1 MKLLHNGARALGGL
15 LLLSIPAW
23 AEETQTWRY
32 FAANAADNPYPNQA
46 CITNGTTWA
55 LAVDVVDADARTL
68 RIACAGT
75 AANAYLTDP
84 TSAPTLDLRGTVFG
98 ADETDTYTITK
109 IAPRALGGDATKGT
123 ATAVV
128 TPGTLTG
135 DFEAWFA
142 GVPQVDADGKA
153 IDECLAN
160 YATITVDE
168 PNLTGKLKGNLVP
181 RTEKTIRWTIRVPK
195 ATGIDSWAL
204 AKAAYNG
211 SIATQTGTFT
221 ADSFLS
227 VTYVGGNGIS
237 NRRYDGLLNL
247 PAVTTIGA
255 WGFGGNRP
263 GGFHDV
269 RLSAEARALVTLDE
283 GCGGWMDNT
292 TNIVLGLA
300 ANNTLAA
307 QVFRD
312 LPKLRRVEF
321 TGYPPNFTE
330 TAADVF
336 TGPGIDAITFIVP
349 PSAAWA
355 AYLAPFVASG
365 DFIRWS
371 GDQIRA
377 WRTEHPEGPVV
388 IGTVNGNVFKSNTR
402 HYLAVSDRIS
412 SWIHLDFD
420 AAHGDAVETV
430 FEIVDDAPFNVAL
443 RLTARA
449 NTATGGVFAGWYG
462 DVADGKSPDAT
473 LVLRDADFSRWAFA
487 RFTHPWTLTRDG
499 ERNARLDNG
508 VFRLQATVDG
518 ATGTVTLG
526 RDAPCSL
533 YAPDST
539 GDGVLD
545 LGGAI
550 TGTDGL
556 AYRIVS
562 LGWQHNLL
570 SSAKDGTVPGA
581 RVLLSPGTL
590 TSVGNAAQLFHAT
603 HYRATYEAIVFDEPT
618 ATGGPGSWF
627 FSDQK
632 LLKYV
637 VFRCPAFTLATSLD
651 GMFFGTLVGHTDV
664 GWWTLDGVK
673 TFGTGQNNNLKKDGR
688 AASRLRGSLKLPSVT
703 VISPHVLQDNNLGEA
718 WLAHGDAKVQVLN
731 IQSNAFN
738 NAGITNLVLNAAP
751 DLAVGEGAFLN
762 LPNLKT
768 VTYLGPV
775 VNKDA
780 FAAVLAS
787 ATAAAPVTVYA
798 STFLGWDKAD
808 YLDAPTADERAN
820 APDGARILGVWRG
833 PGGTAPLAWVCHRPS
848 PFDPKRTVFLLR

>member
-15 LLLSIPAW
+15 LLLATPAW

-32 FAANAADNPYPNQA
+32 FAADAADNPHPGQA

-84 TSAPTLDLRGTVFG
+84 TSAPALDLRGTILG
-98 ADETDTYTITK
+98 ADETETYTITK

-142 GVPQVDADGKA
+142 GFQVDADGTA

-168 PNLTGKLKGNLVP
+168 PNLTGRLKTQLVP
-181 RTEKTIRWTIRVPK
+181 RTNNPIRWTIHVPRVTSIE
-195 ATGIDSWAL
+195 TGAL
-204 AKAAYNG
+204 TASKFGAPLPD
-211 SIATQTGTFT
+211 QTGTFT
-221 ADSFLS
+221 ENSFTS
-227 VTYVGGNGIS
+227 VRSIDGNGMS
-237 NRRYDGLLNL
+237 NRKYDGVLHL
-247 PAVTTIGA
+247 PAIESIGSY
-255 WGFGGNRP
+255 GVSGTYP
-263 GGFHDV
+263 GYFDIQLGAETRSV
-269 RLSAEARALVTLDE
+269 RNLRTGS
-283 GCGGWMDNT
+283 CGWM
-292 TNIVLGLA
+292 TNPTNLVVGLA
-300 ANNTLAA
+300 AGNTVEEWA
-307 QVFRD
+307 FTRF
-312 LPKLRRVEF
+312 PRLRRVEF

-336 TGPGIDAITFIVP
+336 TGPGTEAITFIVP

-355 AYLAPFVASG
+355 AYLAPFAASG
-365 DFIRWS
+365 DFIRWPV
-371 GDQIRA
+371 DQIRA
-377 WRTEHPEGPVV
+377 WRAEHPEGPVV
-388 IGTVNGNVFKSNTR
+388 IGTVNGNVFKSDTR

-412 SWIHLDFD
+412 SWIDLDFD
-420 AAHGDAVETV
+420 TAHGDTVETA
-430 FEIVDDAPFNVAL
+430 FEIDDDAPFNVAL

-449 NTATGGVFAGWYG
+449 DAATGGAFAGWYG
-462 DVADGKSPDAT
+462 DVPDGKSPDAT
-473 LVLRDADFSRWAFA
+473 LVLRDADFTRWAFA

-499 ERNARLDNG
+499 DRNARLDNG
-508 VFRLQATVDG
+508 TFRLQATVDG
-518 ATGTVTLG
+518 AARTVTLG
-526 RDAPCSL
+526 RDAACSL
-533 YAPDST
+533 YAPDNT

-545 LGGAI
+545 LGGTV
-550 TGTDGL
+550 TGRDGL

-562 LGWQHNLL
+562 LGGEGSLL
-570 SSAKDGTVPGA
+570 SSAQNDTIPGA
-581 RVLLSPGTL
+581 RVLLTPGTL
-590 TSVGNAAQLFHAT
+590 TSVGNAQLFHAT
-603 HYRATYEAIVFDEPT
+603 NRRATYEAILFDEPT
-618 ATGGPGSWF
+618 ATGGPANWF
-627 FSDQK
+627 FSDQR

-637 VFRCPAFTLATSLD
+637 VFRCPAFTFSTALD
-651 GMFFGTLVGHTDV
+651 GMFYYSLVGHTDV

-673 TFGTGQNNNLKKDGR
+673 TFGTGRNNNLKMDNGR

-775 VNKDA
+775 VNEDA

-808 YLDAPTADERAN
+808 YLAAPTADERAN

>member
-15 LLLSIPAW
+15 LLLATPAW
-23 AEETQTWRY
+23 AEDVQTWRY
-32 FAANAADNPYPNQA
+32 FAADAADNPHPGQA
-46 CITNGTTWA
+46 CITNGAAWA
-55 LAVDVVDADARTL
+55 LAVDVVDTDARTL
-68 RIACAGT
+68 RIVCAGT

-84 TSAPTLDLRGTVFG
+84 TSAPALDLRGTILG
-98 ADETDTYTITK
+98 ADETETYTITK

-142 GVPQVDADGKA
+142 GFQVDADGTA

-168 PNLTGKLKGNLVP
+168 PNLTGKLKEKLVP
-181 RTEKTIRWTIRVPK
+181 RTNNPIRWTIHVPR
-195 ATGIDSWAL
+195 ATSIENGAL
-204 AKAAYNG
+204 TASKFGAPLPD
-211 SIATQTGTFT
+211 QTGTFT
-221 ADSFLS
+221 ENSFTS
-227 VTYVGGNGIS
+227 VRSIDMNGMS
-237 NRRYDGLLNL
+237 NRKYDGVLHL
-247 PAVTTIGA
+247 PAIESIGSY
-255 WGFGGNRP
+255 GVSGSNP
-263 GGFHDV
+263 GYFDIQLGAETRSV
-269 RLSAEARALVTLDE
+269 RNLRTGS
-283 GCGGWMDNT
+283 CGWM
-292 TNIVLGLA
+292 TNPTNLVVGLA
-300 ANNTLAA
+300 AGNTVEKWA
-307 QVFRD
+307 FTRF
-312 LPKLRRVEF
+312 PRLRRVEF

-355 AYLAPFVASG
+355 AYLAPFAASR
-365 DFIRWS
+365 DFIRWPV
-371 GDQIRA
+371 DQIRA
-377 WRTEHPEGPVV
+377 WRAEHPEGPVV
-388 IGTVNGNVFKSNTR
+388 IGTVNGNVFKSDTR

-420 AAHGDAVETV
+420 TAHGDAVETV

-449 NTATGGVFAGWYG
+449 DAATGGAFAGWYG
-462 DVADGKSPDAT
+462 DVPDGKSPDAT
-473 LVLRDADFSRWAFA
+473 LVLRDADFTRWAFA

-499 ERNARLDNG
+499 DRNARLDNG
-508 VFRLQATVDG
+508 TFRLQATVDG
-518 ATGTVTLG
+518 AARTVTLG
-526 RDAPCSL
+526 RDAACSL
-533 YAPDST
+533 YAPDNT

-545 LGGAI
+545 LGGTV
-550 TGTDGL
+550 TGTDSL

-562 LGWQHNLL
+562 LGGEGSLL
-570 SSAKDGTVPGA
+570 SSAQNGTIPGA
-581 RVLLSPGTL
+581 RVLLTPGTL
-590 TSVGNAAQLFHAT
+590 TSVGNAQLFHAT
-603 HYRATYEAIVFDEPT
+603 NRRATYEAILFDEPT
-618 ATGGPGSWF
+618 ATGGPANWF
-627 FSDQK
+627 FSDQR

-637 VFRCPAFTLATSLD
+637 VFRCPAFTFSTALD
-651 GMFFGTLVGHTDV
+651 GMFYNSLVGHTDV

-731 IQSNAFN
+731 IQSYAFN

-775 VNKDA
+775 VNEDA

-808 YLDAPTADERAN
+808 YLAAPTADERAN

>member
-23 AEETQTWRY
+23 AEDVQTWRY
-32 FAANAADNPYPNQA
+32 FAADAADNPHPGQA

-84 TSAPTLDLRGTVFG
+84 TSAPALDLRGTILG
-98 ADETDTYTITK
+98 ADETETYTITK

-142 GVPQVDADGKA
+142 GFQVDADGTA

-168 PNLTGKLKGNLVP
+168 PNLTGKLKEKLVP
-181 RTEKTIRWTIRVPK
+181 RTNNPIRWTIHVPR
-195 ATGIDSWAL
+195 ATSIETGAL
-204 AKAAYNG
+204 TASKFGAPLPD
-211 SIATQTGTFT
+211 QTGTFT
-221 ADSFLS
+221 ENSFTS
-227 VTYVGGNGIS
+227 VRSIDMNGMS
-237 NRRYDGLLNL
+237 NRKYDGVLHL
-247 PAVTTIGA
+247 PAIESIGSY
-255 WGFGGNRP
+255 GVSGTYP
-263 GGFHDV
+263 GYFDIQLGAETRSV
-269 RLSAEARALVTLDE
+269 RNLRTGS
-283 GCGGWMDNT
+283 CGWM
-292 TNIVLGLA
+292 TNPTNLVVGLA
-300 ANNTLAA
+300 AGNTVKKWA
-307 QVFRD
+307 FTRF
-312 LPKLRRVEF
+312 PRLRRVEF

-330 TAADVF
+330 TAVDVF
-336 TGPGIDAITFIVP
+336 TGPGVDSITFIVP

-355 AYLAPFVASG
+355 AYLAPFAANG
-365 DFIRWS
+365 DFIRWPV
-371 GDQIRA
+371 DQIRA
-377 WRTEHPEGPVV
+377 WRAEHPEGPVV
-388 IGTVNGNVFKSNTR
+388 IGTVNGNVFKSDTR

-420 AAHGDAVETV
+420 TAHGDTVETA
-430 FEIVDDAPFNVAL
+430 FEIDDDAPFNVAL

-449 NTATGGVFAGWYG
+449 DAATGGAFAGWYG
-462 DVADGKSPDAT
+462 DVPDGKSPDAT
-473 LVLRDADFSRWAFA
+473 LVLRDADFTRWAFA

-499 ERNARLDNG
+499 DRNARLDNG
-508 VFRLQATVDG
+508 TFRLQATVDG
-518 ATGTVTLG
+518 AARTVTLG
-526 RDAPCSL
+526 RDAACSL
-533 YAPDST
+533 YAPDNT

-545 LGGAI
+545 LGGTV
-550 TGTDGL
+550 TGRDGL

-562 LGWQHNLL
+562 LGGEGSLL
-570 SSAKDGTVPGA
+570 SSAQNDTIPGA
-581 RVLLSPGTL
+581 RVLLTPGTL
-590 TSVGNAAQLFHAT
+590 TSVGNAQLFHAT
-603 HYRATYEAIVFDEPT
+603 NRRATYEAILFDEPT
-618 ATGGPGSWF
+618 ATGGPANWF
-627 FSDQK
+627 FSDQR

-637 VFRCPAFTLATSLD
+637 VFRCPAFTFSTALD
-651 GMFFGTLVGHTDV
+651 GMFYYSLVGHTDV

-673 TFGTGQNNNLKKDGR
+673 TFGTGRNNNLKMDNGR

-798 STFLGWDKAD
+798 STFLGWDKAN

-833 PGGTAPLAWVCHRPS
+833 PGGTPLAWVCHRPS

>member
-15 LLLSIPAW
+15 LLLATPVW
-23 AEETQTWRY
+23 AEDVQTWRY
-32 FAANAADNPYPNQA
+32 FAADAVDNPYPNQA

-84 TSAPTLDLRGTVFG
+84 TSAPALDLRGTILG
-98 ADETDTYTITK
+98 ADETETYTITK

-142 GVPQVDADGKA
+142 GFQVDADGTA

-168 PNLTGKLKGNLVP
+168 PNLTGKLKEKLVP
-181 RTEKTIRWTIRVPK
+181 RTNNPIRWTIHVPR
-195 ATGIDSWAL
+195 ATSIETGAL
-204 AKAAYNG
+204 TASKFGAPLPD
-211 SIATQTGTFT
+211 QTGTFT
-221 ADSFLS
+221 ENSFTS
-227 VTYVGGNGIS
+227 VRSIDMNGMS
-237 NRRYDGLLNL
+237 NRKYDGVLHL
-247 PAVTTIGA
+247 PAIESIGSY
-255 WGFGGNRP
+255 GVSGSNP
-263 GGFHDV
+263 GYFDIQLGAETRSV
-269 RLSAEARALVTLDE
+269 RNLRTGS
-283 GCGGWMDNT
+283 CGWMPNP
-292 TNIVLGLA
+292 TNLVVGLA
-300 ANNTLAA
+300 AGNTVEKWA
-307 QVFRD
+307 FTRF
-312 LPKLRRVEF
+312 PRLRRVEF

-355 AYLAPFVASG
+355 AYLAPFAASG
-365 DFIRWS
+365 DFIRWPV
-371 GDQIRA
+371 DQIRA
-377 WRTEHPEGPVV
+377 WRAEHPEGPVV
-388 IGTVNGNVFKSNTR
+388 IGTVNGNVFKSDTR

-412 SWIHLDFD
+412 SWIDLDFD
-420 AAHGDAVETV
+420 TAHGDTVETA
-430 FEIVDDAPFNVAL
+430 FEIDDDAPFNVAL

-449 NTATGGVFAGWYG
+449 DAATGGAFAGWYG
-462 DVADGKSPDAT
+462 DVPDGKSPDAT
-473 LVLRDADFSRWAFA
+473 LVLRDADFTRWAFA

-499 ERNARLDNG
+499 DRNARLDNG
-508 VFRLQATVDG
+508 TFRLQATVDG
-518 ATGTVTLG
+518 AARTVTLG
-526 RDAPCSL
+526 RDAACSL
-533 YAPDST
+533 YAPDNT

-545 LGGAI
+545 LGGTV
-550 TGTDGL
+550 TGRDGL

-562 LGWQHNLL
+562 LGGNGSLL
-570 SSAKDGTVPGA
+570 SSAQNDTIPGA
-581 RVLLSPGTL
+581 RVLLTPGTL
-590 TSVGNAAQLFHAT
+590 TSVGNAQLFHAT
-603 HYRATYEAIVFDEPT
+603 NRRATYEAILFDEPT
-618 ATGGPGSWF
+618 ATGGPANWF
-627 FSDQK
+627 FSDQR

-637 VFRCPAFTLATSLD
+637 VFRCPAFTFSTALD
-651 GMFFGTLVGHTDV
+651 GMFYYSLVGHTDV

-673 TFGTGQNNNLKKDGR
+673 TFGTGRNNNLKMDNGR
-688 AASRLRGSLKLPSVT
+688 TASRLRGSLKLPSVT

-738 NAGITNLVLNAAP
+738 NAGLTNLVLNAAP

-775 VNKDA
+775 VNEDA

-787 ATAAAPVTVYA
+787 ATAAAPITVYA
-798 STFLGWDKAD
+798 STFLGWDKAN
-808 YLDAPTADERAN
+808 YLAAPTADERAN

>member
-15 LLLSIPAW
+15 LLLSTPAW
-23 AEETQTWRY
+23 AEDVQTWRY
-32 FAANAADNPYPNQA
+32 FAANAVDNPYPNQA

-84 TSAPTLDLRGTVFG
+84 TSAPALDLRGTILG
-98 ADETDTYTITK
+98 ADETETYTITK

-142 GVPQVDADGKA
+142 GFQVDADGTA

-168 PNLTGKLKGNLVP
+168 PNLTGKLKEKLVP
-181 RTEKTIRWTIRVPK
+181 RTNNPIRWTIHVPR
-195 ATGIDSWAL
+195 ATSIETGAL
-204 AKAAYNG
+204 TASKFGAPLPD
-211 SIATQTGTFT
+211 QTGTFT
-221 ADSFLS
+221 ENSFTS
-227 VTYVGGNGIS
+227 VRSIDMNGMS
-237 NRRYDGLLNL
+237 NRKYDGVLHL
-247 PAVTTIGA
+247 PAIESIGSY
-255 WGFGGNRP
+255 GVSGTYP
-263 GGFHDV
+263 GYFDIQLGAETRSV
-269 RLSAEARALVTLDE
+269 RNLRTGS
-283 GCGGWMDNT
+283 CGWM
-292 TNIVLGLA
+292 TNPTNLVVGLA
-300 ANNTLAA
+300 AGNTVKKWA
-307 QVFRD
+307 FTRF
-312 LPKLRRVEF
+312 PRLRRVEF

-330 TAADVF
+330 TAVDVF
-336 TGPGIDAITFIVP
+336 TGPGADSITFIVP

-355 AYLAPFVASG
+355 AYLAPFAANG
-365 DFIRWS
+365 DFIRWPV
-371 GDQIRA
+371 DQIRA
-377 WRTEHPEGPVV
+377 WRAEHPEGPVV
-388 IGTVNGNVFKSNTR
+388 IGTVNGNVFKSDTR

-449 NTATGGVFAGWYG
+449 DAATDGAFAGWYG
-462 DVADGKSPDAT
+462 DVPDGKSPDAT
-473 LVLRDADFSRWAFA
+473 LVLRDADFTRWAFA

-499 ERNARLDNG
+499 DRNALLDNG
-508 VFRLQATVDG
+508 TFRLQATVDG
-518 ATGTVTLG
+518 AARTVTLG

-533 YAPDST
+533 YAPDNT

-545 LGGAI
+545 LGGTV

-562 LGWQHNLL
+562 LGGEGSLL
-570 SSAKDGTVPGA
+570 SSAQNDTIPGA
-581 RVLLSPGTL
+581 RVLLTPGTL
-590 TSVGNAAQLFHAT
+590 TSVGNAQLFHAT
-603 HYRATYEAIVFDEPT
+603 NRRATYEAILFDEPT
-618 ATGGPGSWF
+618 ATGGPASWF
-627 FSDQK
+627 FSDQR

-637 VFRCPAFTLATSLD
+637 VFRCPAFTFSTALD
-651 GMFFGTLVGHTDV
+651 GMFYYSLVGHTDV

-673 TFGTGQNNNLKKDGR
+673 TFGTGRNNNLKMDNGR
-688 AASRLRGSLKLPSVT
+688 TASRLRGSLKLPSVT

-731 IQSNAFN
+731 IQSYAFN

-775 VNKDA
+775 VNEDA

-798 STFLGWDKAD
+798 STFLGWDKAN
-808 YLDAPTADERAN
+808 YLAAPTADERAN

>member
-23 AEETQTWRY
+23 AEDVQTWRY
-32 FAANAADNPYPNQA
+32 FAADAADNPYPDQA

-84 TSAPTLDLRGTVFG
+84 TSAPALDLRGTILG
-98 ADETDTYTITK
+98 ADETETYTITK

-142 GVPQVDADGKA
+142 GFQVDADGTA

-168 PNLTGKLKGNLVP
+168 PNLTGKLKEKLVP
-181 RTEKTIRWTIRVPK
+181 RTNNPIRWTIHVPR
-195 ATGIDSWAL
+195 ATSIETGAL
-204 AKAAYNG
+204 TASKFGAPLPD
-211 SIATQTGTFT
+211 QTGTFT
-221 ADSFLS
+221 ENSFTS
-227 VTYVGGNGIS
+227 VRSIDMNGMS
-237 NRRYDGLLNL
+237 NRKYDGVLHL
-247 PAVTTIGA
+247 PAIESIGSY
-255 WGFGGNRP
+255 GVSGTYP
-263 GGFHDV
+263 GYFDIQLGAETRSV
-269 RLSAEARALVTLDE
+269 RNLRTGS
-283 GCGGWMDNT
+283 CGWM
-292 TNIVLGLA
+292 TNPTNLVVGLA
-300 ANNTLAA
+300 AGNTVKKWA
-307 QVFRD
+307 FTRF
-312 LPKLRRVEF
+312 PRLRRVEF

-330 TAADVF
+330 TAVDVF
-336 TGPGIDAITFIVP
+336 TGPGADSITFIVP

-355 AYLAPFVASG
+355 AYLAPFAANG

-377 WRTEHPEGPVV
+377 WRAEHPEGPVV
-388 IGTVNGNVFKSNTR
+388 IGTVNGNVFKSDTR

-412 SWIHLDFD
+412 SWIDLDFD
-420 AAHGDAVETV
+420 TAHGDAVETV

-449 NTATGGVFAGWYG
+449 NAATGGAFAGWYG

-473 LVLRDADFSRWAFA
+473 LVLRDADFTRWAFA

-499 ERNARLDNG
+499 DRNALLDNG
-508 VFRLQATVDG
+508 TFRLQATVDG

-526 RDAPCSL
+526 RDAACSL
-533 YAPDST
+533 YAPDNT

-545 LGGAI
+545 LGGTV

-562 LGWQHNLL
+562 LGGEGSLL
-570 SSAKDGTVPGA
+570 SSAQNDTIPGA
-581 RVLLSPGTL
+581 RVLLTPGTL
-590 TSVGNAAQLFHAT
+590 TSVGNAQLFHAT
-603 HYRATYEAIVFDEPT
+603 NRRATYEAILFDEPT
-618 ATGGPGSWF
+618 ATGGPANWF
-627 FSDQK
+627 FSDQR

-637 VFRCPAFTLATSLD
+637 VFRCPAFTFSTALD
-651 GMFFGTLVGHTDV
+651 GMFYYSLVGHTDV

-673 TFGTGQNNNLKKDGR
+673 TFGTGRNNNLKMDNGR
-688 AASRLRGSLKLPSVT
+688 TASRLRGSLKLPSVT

-731 IQSNAFN
+731 IQNNAFN

-775 VNKDA
+775 VNEDA

-798 STFLGWDKAD
+798 STFLGWDKAN
-808 YLDAPTADERAN
+808 YLAAPTADERAN

>member
-23 AEETQTWRY
+23 AEDMQTWRY
-32 FAANAADNPYPNQA
+32 FAADAVDNPHPGQA
-46 CITNGTTWA
+46 CITNGAAWA

-68 RIACAGT
+68 RIACAGD

-84 TSAPTLDLRGTVFG
+84 AGAPTLDLRGTVFG

-168 PNLTGKLKGNLVP
+168 PNLTGKLKEKLVP
-181 RTEKTIRWTIRVPK
+181 RTKETIRWTIRVPK

-204 AKAAYNG
+204 TSARKG
-211 SIATQTGTFT
+211 GIAVQTGTFT
-221 ADSFLS
+221 ADSLLS
-227 VTYVGGNGIS
+227 VTYVGGNGMS

-300 ANNTLAA
+300 ANNTLAV

-312 LPKLRRVEF
+312 LPKLRRMEF

-330 TAADVF
+330 TAVDVF
-336 TGPGIDAITFIVP
+336 TGPGVDSITFIVP

-355 AYLAPFVASG
+355 AYLAPFAASG

-371 GDQIRA
+371 VDQIRA
-377 WRTEHPEGPVV
+377 WRAEHPEGPIV

-449 NTATGGVFAGWYG
+449 NAAKGGVFAGWYG

-473 LVLRDADFSRWAFA
+473 LVLRDADFTRWAFA

-499 ERNARLDNG
+499 DRNARLDNG
-508 VFRLQATVDG
+508 TFRLQATVDG
-518 ATGTVTLG
+518 AARTVTLG
-526 RDAPCSL
+526 RDAACSL
-533 YAPDST
+533 YAPDNT

-545 LGGAI
+545 LGG
-550 TGTDGL
+550 TVTEKDGL

-562 LGWQHNLL
+562 LGGEGSLL
-570 SSAKDGTVPGA
+570 SSAQNGTIPGA
-581 RVLLSPGTL
+581 RVLLTPGTL
-590 TSVGNAAQLFHAT
+590 TSVGNAQLFHAT
-603 HYRATYEAIVFDEPT
+603 NRRATYEAILFDEPT
-618 ATGGPGSWF
+618 ATGGPANWF
-627 FSDQK
+627 FSDQR

-637 VFRCPAFTLATSLD
+637 VFRCPAFTFSTALD
-651 GMFFGTLVGHTDV
+651 GMFYNSLVGRTDV

-775 VNKDA
+775 VNEDA

-787 ATAAAPVTVYA
+787 ATTAAPVTVYA

-808 YLDAPTADERAN
+808 YLAAPTADERAN

>member
-23 AEETQTWRY
+23 AEDVQTWRY
-32 FAANAADNPYPNQA
+32 FAKDAVDNPYPNQA

-84 TSAPTLDLRGTVFG
+84 AGAPALDLRGTILG
-98 ADETDTYTITK
+98 ADETETYTITK

-128 TPGTLTG
+128 TPGTLIG

-142 GVPQVDADGKA
+142 GFQVDADGTA

-168 PNLTGKLKGNLVP
+168 PNLTGKLKEKLVP

-204 AKAAYNG
+204 ARAYNSG
-211 SIATQTGTFT
+211 SIAIQTGTFT
-221 ADSFLS
+221 ADSFTS
-227 VTYVGGNGIS
+227 VRSIDGNGMS
-237 NRRYDGLLNL
+237 NRKYDGLLNL
-247 PAVTTIGA
+247 PAVTTIGS

-263 GGFHDV
+263 GFDEI
-269 RLSAEARALVTLDE
+269 RLNEETRALARLDE

-312 LPKLRRVEF
+312 LRKLRRVEF

-330 TAADVF
+330 TAANVF
-336 TGPGIDAITFIVP
+336 TGPGVDSITFIVP

-355 AYLAPFVASG
+355 AYLAPFAANG

-377 WRTEHPEGPVV
+377 WRAEHPEGPIV
-388 IGTVNGNVFKSNTR
+388 IGTVNGNVFKSNTN

-412 SWIHLDFD
+412 SWIDLDFD
-420 AAHGDAVETV
+420 TAHGDTVETA
-430 FEIVDDAPFNVAL
+430 FEIDDDAPFNVAL

-462 DVADGKSPDAT
+462 DVPDGKSPDAT
-473 LVLRDADFSRWAFA
+473 LVLRDADFTRWAFA

-499 ERNARLDNG
+499 DRNALLDNDT
-508 VFRLQATVDG
+508 FRLQATVDG
-518 ATGTVTLG
+518 AARTVTLG
-526 RDAPCSL
+526 RDAVCSL
-533 YAPDST
+533 YAPDNT

-545 LGGAI
+545 LGGTV

-562 LGWQHNLL
+562 LGGKGSLL
-570 SSAKDGTVPGA
+570 SSAQNDTIPGA
-581 RVLLSPGTL
+581 RVLLTPGTL
-590 TSVGNAAQLFHAT
+590 TSVGDAQLFHAT
-603 HYRATYEAIVFDEPT
+603 NRRATYEAILFDEPT
-618 ATGGPGSWF
+618 ATGGPARWF
-627 FSDQK
+627 FSDQR

-637 VFRCPAFTLATSLD
+637 VFRCPAFTFSTALD
-651 GMFFGTLVGHTDV
+651 GMFYYSLVGHTDV

-673 TFGTGQNNNLKKDGR
+673 TFGTGRNNNLKMDNGR
-688 AASRLRGSLKLPSVT
+688 TASRLRGSLKLPSVT

-775 VNKDA
+775 VNEDA

-798 STFLGWDKAD
+798 STFLGWDKAN

-833 PGGTAPLAWVCHRPS
+833 PGGAPLAWVCHRPS

>member
-23 AEETQTWRY
+23 AEDVQTWRY
-32 FAANAADNPYPNQA
+32 FAADAADNPYPNQA

-84 TSAPTLDLRGTVFG
+84 TSAPALDLRGTILG
-98 ADETDTYTITK
+98 ADETETYTITK

-142 GVPQVDADGKA
+142 GFQVDADGTA

-168 PNLTGKLKGNLVP
+168 PNLTGKLKEKLVP
-181 RTEKTIRWTIRVPK
+181 RTNNPIRWTIHVPR
-195 ATGIDSWAL
+195 ATSIETGAL
-204 AKAAYNG
+204 TASKFGAPLPD
-211 SIATQTGTFT
+211 QTGTFT
-221 ADSFLS
+221 ENSFTS
-227 VTYVGGNGIS
+227 VRSIDMNGMS
-237 NRRYDGLLNL
+237 NRKYDGVLHL
-247 PAVTTIGA
+247 PAIESIGSY
-255 WGFGGNRP
+255 GVSGSNP
-263 GGFHDV
+263 GYFDIQLGAETRSV
-269 RLSAEARALVTLDE
+269 RNLRTGS
-283 GCGGWMDNT
+283 CGWM
-292 TNIVLGLA
+292 TNPTNLVVGLA
-300 ANNTLAA
+300 AGNTVKKWA
-307 QVFRD
+307 FTRF
-312 LPKLRRVEF
+312 PRLRRVEF

-330 TAADVF
+330 TAVDVF
-336 TGPGIDAITFIVP
+336 TGPGADSITFIVP

-355 AYLAPFVASG
+355 AYLAPFAANG

-377 WRTEHPEGPVV
+377 WRAEHPEGPIV

-412 SWIHLDFD
+412 SWIDLDFD
-420 AAHGDAVETV
+420 TAHGDTVETA
-430 FEIVDDAPFNVAL
+430 FEIDDDAPFNVAL

-449 NTATGGVFAGWYG
+449 DAATGGAFAGWYG
-462 DVADGKSPDAT
+462 DVPDGKSPDAT
-473 LVLRDADFSRWAFA
+473 LVLRDADFTRWAFA

-499 ERNARLDNG
+499 DRNALLDNG
-508 VFRLQATVDG
+508 TFRLQATVDG
-518 ATGTVTLG
+518 AARTVTLG
-526 RDAPCSL
+526 RDAVCSL
-533 YAPDST
+533 YAPDNT

-545 LGGAI
+545 LGGTV

-562 LGWQHNLL
+562 LGGKGSLL
-570 SSAKDGTVPGA
+570 SSAQNDTIPGA
-581 RVLLSPGTL
+581 RVLLTPGTL
-590 TSVGNAAQLFHAT
+590 TSVGNAQLFHAT
-603 HYRATYEAIVFDEPT
+603 NRRATYEAILFDEPT
-618 ATGGPGSWF
+618 ATGGPANWF
-627 FSDQK
+627 FSDQR

-637 VFRCPAFTLATSLD
+637 VFRCPAFTFSTALD
-651 GMFFGTLVGHTDV
+651 GMFYYSLVGHTDV

-673 TFGTGQNNNLKKDGR
+673 TFGTGRNNNLKMDNGR

-703 VISPHVLQDNNLGEA
+703 VISPHVFQDNNLGEA
-718 WLAHGDAKVQVLN
+718 WLAHGDAKVQVLD
-731 IQSNAFN
+731 IQSSAFN
-738 NAGITNLVLNAAP
+738 SAGLTNLVLNAAP
-751 DLAVGEGAFLN
+751 NLAVGEGAFLN

-775 VNKDA
+775 VNEDA

-798 STFLGWDKAD
+798 STFLGWDKAN

>member
-1 MKLLHNGARALGGL
+1 MKRFLTTGIRTLVGF

-32 FAANAADNPYPNQA
+32 FAADAADNPHPGQA
-46 CITNGTTWA
+46 CITNGAAWA

-68 RIACAGT
+68 RIACAGA

-84 TSAPTLDLRGTVFG
+84 AGAPTLDLRGTVFG
-98 ADETDTYTITK
+98 ADETEAYTITK
-109 IAPRALGGDATKGT
+109 IAPRALGGDAKKGT

-142 GVPQVDADGKA
+142 GFQVDADDTA

-168 PNLTGKLKGNLVP
+168 PNLTGKLKEKLVP
-181 RTEKTIRWTIRVPK
+181 RTKETIRWTIRVPK

-204 AKAAYNG
+204 AGAYNG

-221 ADSFLS
+221 ADSFTS
-227 VTYVGGNGIS
+227 VRSIDGNGMS
-237 NRRYDGLLNL
+237 NRSYDGLLNL
-247 PAVTTIGA
+247 PAVTTIGS

-263 GGFHDV
+263 GFDEI
-269 RLSAEARALVTLDE
+269 RLNEETRALARLDE

-312 LPKLRRVEF
+312 LRKLRRVEF
-321 TGYPPNFTE
+321 TGYPPNFTG

-336 TGPGIDAITFIVP
+336 TGPSADSITFIVP

-355 AYLAPFVASG
+355 AYLAPFAASR

-377 WRTEHPEGPVV
+377 WRAEHPESPIV
-388 IGTVNGNVFKSNTR
+388 IGTVNGNVFKSNTN

-412 SWIHLDFD
+412 SWIDLDFD
-420 AAHGDAVETV
+420 TAHGDAVETV

-449 NTATGGVFAGWYG
+449 NAATGGVFAGWYG

-473 LVLRDADFSRWAFA
+473 LVLRDADFTRWAFA

-499 ERNARLDNG
+499 EQNARLDNG
-508 VFRLQATVDG
+508 TFRLQATVDG
-518 ATGTVTLG
+518 AARTVTLG
-526 RDAPCSL
+526 RDAACSL
-533 YAPDST
+533 YAPDNT

-545 LGGAI
+545 LGGTV

-562 LGWQHNLL
+562 LGGKGSLL
-570 SSAKDGTVPGA
+570 SSAQNGTIPGA
-581 RVLLSPGTL
+581 RVLLTPGTL
-590 TSVGNAAQLFHAT
+590 TSVGNAQLFHAT
-603 HYRATYEAIVFDEPT
+603 NRRATYEAILFDEPT
-618 ATGGPGSWF
+618 ATGGPANWF

-637 VFRCPAFTLATSLD
+637 VFRCPAFTFSTALD
-651 GMFFGTLVGHTDV
+651 GMFYNSLVGHTDV

-673 TFGTGQNNNLKKDGR
+673 TFGTGQNNNLKKDNGR

-775 VNKDA
+775 VNEDA

-798 STFLGWDKAD
+798 STFLGWDKAN
-808 YLDAPTADERAN
+808 YLATPTADERAN

-848 PFDPKRTVFLLR
+848 PFDPKRTVSLLR